1 LRITASSSF
10 PTFLAHL
17 EVAALAEL
25 SDAELHA
32 LIDATYN
39 VPQIAPGL
47 LAWIE
52 HACDWELTLLLELAV
67 VQKRS
72 EVTSVAPSGN
82 EGRR

>member
-1 LRITASSSF
+1 
-10 PTFLAHL
+10 
-17 EVAALAEL
+17 
-25 SDAELHA
+25 
-32 LIDATYN
+32 